1 MFGISIEIWTA
12 IGIAVIAVIIIFI
25 KANLHICQP
34 NELLIFSGRQR
45 KLKDGTKVGYR
56 VIKGGRGL
64 KIPIVESVS
73 RMPLNTI
80 PIDID
85 LKGALTNGLIPID
98 IEAMANIKIGGSEKE
113 GVYNALERFMGRNL
127 ADISQV
133 AKMTIEGSLRGVLAT
148 LTPEEANTKRLEFAN
163 RVADEARIDL
173 ERLGLVLD
181 TFKIKQISDPQGYL
195 ENIGR
200 KKNAEV
206 KLDAVIAEATAEA
219 ESRVVAAESKK
230 KGSVA
235 EYQADI
241 TVVEA
246 ENKYKVRKADLVA
259 EVNRAESKALVAKG
273 ITQMEEEQKLEAARI
288 KLNKNKYEA
297 DKIVPAFAEKEA
309 LELLAKGKA
318 ARIVEEGKAMAEAV
332 KVLRE
337 EWEKDETKEL
347 YLIQQLPL
355 ILDRVTGVIKD
366 NLQIE
371 KVTILDN
378 GDGNGLPAYVKGIT
392 GSAAALFEGIKTATG
407 LDIPEILATK
417 KKVPEVR

>member
-1 MFGISIEIWTA
+1 MGAAIQIWSIVGIVA
-12 IGIAVIAVIIIFI
+12 IAVIIIFV

-73 RMPLNTI
+73 RMNLNTI
-80 PIDID
+80 PIEID
-85 LKGALTNGLIPID
+85 LKGALSNGLIPID
-98 IEAMANIKIGGSEKE
+98 IEAMANVKIAGSEKE
-113 GVYNALERFMGRNL
+113 GVYNALERFVGRNL
-127 ADISQV
+127 GEISQV
-133 AKMTIEGSLRGVLAT
+133 ARTTIEGSLRGVLAT
-148 LTPEEANTKRLEFAN
+148 LSPEEANNKRLEFADK
-163 RVADEARIDL
+163 VSEQSRIDL

-181 TFKIKQISDPQGYL
+181 TFKIKQIADPQGYL

-206 KLDAVIAEATAEA
+206 RRDALIAEATAEA
-219 ESRVVAAESKK
+219 EARVVAAEAKK

-235 EYQADI
+235 EFQANVA
-241 TVVEA
+241 VVEA
-246 ENKYKVRKADLVA
+246 ENKYKVKQAELMA

-273 ITQMEEEQKLEAARI
+273 IAQVQEEEKLELARV

-297 DKIVPAFAEKEA
+297 DTIVPAAAEKQA

-337 EWEKDETKEL
+337 QWKKDETKEL
-347 YLIQQLPL
+347 FLIQQLPL

-366 NLQIE
+366 NLQID
-371 KVTILDN
+371 KVTILDH

-392 GSAAALFEGIKTATG
+392 GSTAAIFEGIKTVTG
-407 LDIPEILATK
+407 LDIPEILSTK
-417 KKVPEVR
+417 KKGNDAG

>member
-1 MFGISIEIWTA
+1 MGAAIQIWSIVGIVA
-12 IGIAVIAVIIIFI
+12 IAVIIIFV

-73 RMPLNTI
+73 RMNLNTI
-80 PIDID
+80 PIEID
-85 LKGALTNGLIPID
+85 LKGALSNGLIPID
-98 IEAMANIKIGGSEKE
+98 IEAMANVKIAGSEKE
-113 GVYNALERFMGRNL
+113 GVYNALERFVGRNL
-127 ADISQV
+127 GEISQV
-133 AKMTIEGSLRGVLAT
+133 ARTTIEGSLRGVLAT
-148 LTPEEANTKRLEFAN
+148 LSPEEANNKRLEFADK
-163 RVADEARIDL
+163 VSEQSRIDL

-181 TFKIKQISDPQGYL
+181 TFKIKQIADPQGYL

-206 KLDAVIAEATAEA
+206 RRDALIAEATAEA
-219 ESRVVAAESKK
+219 EARVVAAEAKK

-235 EYQADI
+235 EFQANVA
-241 TVVEA
+241 VVEA
-246 ENKYKVRKADLVA
+246 ENKYKVKQAELMA

-273 ITQMEEEQKLEAARI
+273 IAQVQEEEKLELARV

-297 DKIVPAFAEKEA
+297 DTIVPAAAEKQA

-332 KVLRE
+332 RVMRE
-337 EWEKDETKEL
+337 QWKRDETKEL
-347 YLIQQLPL
+347 FLIQQLPL

-366 NLQIE
+366 NLQID
-371 KVTILDN
+371 KVTILDH

-392 GSAAALFEGIKTATG
+392 GSTAAIFEGIKTVTG
-407 LDIPEILATK
+407 LDIPEILSTK
-417 KKVPEVR
+417 KKGNDAG